1 MEDVKDYA
9 MTEDKFLNEL
19 EQKILQVVML
29 YNRPVT
35 VSEIANELAI
45 SQHRAALLFSSL
57 VEKGNL
63 VVFSSSNR
71 RAKYYAVSNSK
82 EAIDKELSQKYVDLI
97 EPLEKKYEEIK
108 LEQAKLTEQLNGVYV
123 QLITLMGIFVV
134 IFALIIINVSAIG
147 EFANS
152 IADPIE
158 LCKTL
163 AVLNIPLVISLFF
176 LTLLIKWVIKPS
188 KKKK

>member
-1 MEDVKDYA
+1 MEDAKDYA

-108 LEQAKLTEQLNGVYV
+108 LEQAKLTEQLATCAS
-123 QLITLMGIFVV
+123 LI
-134 IFALIIINVSAIG
+134 S
-147 EFANS
+147 
-152 IADPIE
+152 E
-158 LCKTL
+158 LTSPHFGGDL
-163 AVLNIPLVISLFF
+163 LENLF
-176 LTLLIKWVIKPS
+176 
-188 KKKK
+188 

>member
-1 MEDVKDYA
+1 MEEERVNS
-9 MTEDKFLNEL
+9 TSEDKFLNEL
-19 EQKILQVVML
+19 ERKILQVIMM

-35 VSEIANELAI
+35 VREVADELAI
-45 SQHRAALLFSSL
+45 SFSKTSRLFYDL

-63 VVFSSSNR
+63 VVFSSSNHR
-71 RAKYYAVSNSK
+71 SKYYAVSNSK
-82 EAIDKELSQKYVDLI
+82 EAIDKTLSQKYVDLI

-123 QLITLMGIFVV
+123 QLITLMGIFVA

-152 IADPIE
+152 IADPID